1 MIIKQHAPSP
11 EVTRRGFLKRTV
23 AIAGA
28 VGMAPAISMPF
39 VSRAHAETKT
49 LTIVQWSHFVP
60 EFDTWFDKFAQE
72 WGMNNHLSVTV
83 DHVPHLEIPA
93 RAASEVA
100 AKAGHDLFMWNGAG
114 GPHVYKSF
122 LADVSKVVDYV
133 QSKHGKVDT
142 IGRQIAYNEDSKTW
156 SAYPD
161 YYIRNPG
168 MYRKDLWDEI
178 GMTPD
183 SWEDVRVGGAKLRK
197 LGHPVGISLGHSVD
211 PNTAWRAV
219 LWSYGGSVQD
229 DTGKHVVLD
238 SKQTLEAVKYA
249 RALYKEAMDPEVLSW
264 DDASNN
270 RLIDSGR
277 GSWIL
282 NPISAYRSAQK
293 INSKLA
299 DNIFMWKTP
308 KGPVRRLAAATPNS
322 YGIWSFARNKEAA
335 MEFLKY
341 YADHWVDAFKAST
354 GYNSPIYANIVPKP
368 WPIISNDPT
377 SHPPDKLKVLETC
390 DEWSAAYG
398 YPGPAWGATDEV
410 VNNFIICD
418 MMAKAAT
425 DEMTPEA
432 AVKWAQHETELVFK
446 KWEV

>member
-1 MIIKQHAPSP
+1 MANVLNREIS
-11 EVTRRGFLKRTV
+11 RRGLLKRTAV
-23 AIAGA
+23 IAGA
-28 VGMAPAISMPF
+28 AGMAPAIFTPF
-39 VSRAHAETKT
+39 VSRALAAAKT
-49 LTIVQWSHFVP
+49 LTIIQWSHFVP
-60 EFDTWFDKFAQE
+60 EFDAWFDKFAQD
-72 WGMNNHLSVTV
+72 WGARHGVSVTV

-114 GPHVYKSF
+114 GPHVYKKF

-133 QSKHGKVDT
+133 QDKHGQIDT
-142 IGRQIAYNEDSKTW
+142 IGRQIAYNEDSKSW

-183 SWEDVRVGGAKLRK
+183 SWEDVRVGGAKLK
-197 LGHPVGISLGHSVD
+197 KKGHPVGISLGHSVD
-211 PNTAWRAV
+211 PNTAWRGV

-229 DTGKHVVLD
+229 ETGKHVVLD

-282 NPISAYRSAQK
+282 NPISAYRSAQR
-293 INSKLA
+293 INPKLA
-299 DNIFMWKTP
+299 DNIYMWKPP
-308 KGPVRRLAAATPNS
+308 KGPVRRLTAATPNS
-322 YGIWSFARNKEAA
+322 YGVWNFARNKEAA

-341 YADHWVDAFKAST
+341 YADQWVDAFKAST
-354 GYNSPIYANIVPKP
+354 GYNSPVYANIVPKP
-368 WPIISNDPT
+368 WPIISDDPT
-377 SHPPDKLKVLETC
+377 SNPRDKLKVLETS

-410 VNNFIICD
+410 VNDFIICD

-432 AVKWAQHETELVFK
+432 AIKWAQHEADLVFN